1 MVQALPCIE
10 MPRDCESLGYLLCR
24 REQEG
29 KMIAQIQLNRE
40 WVSPTDVKE
49 PGLLGTEEKRDRI
62 S

>member
-1 MVQALPCIE
+1 M
-10 MPRDCESLGYLLCR
+10 CR